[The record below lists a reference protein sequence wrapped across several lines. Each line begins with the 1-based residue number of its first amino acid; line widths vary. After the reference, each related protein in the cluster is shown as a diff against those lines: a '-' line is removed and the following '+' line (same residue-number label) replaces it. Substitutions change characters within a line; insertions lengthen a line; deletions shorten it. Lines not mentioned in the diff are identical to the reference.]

1 MKRAILVLAILAL
14 ASIGAQANPFH
25 VQTGV
30 IDESIG
36 TNVAL
41 AAAVVPAGPTCTV
54 GATGHCVGLSWT
66 ASTTTGVGYNIFRG
80 TSAGGEGTT
89 PINATPLAAAT
100 TSYTDA
106 TVTGNTTYWYV
117 AQSTCT
123 GVSTCPAGFSGS
135 SANSNEISVVVPAS
149 VPLPPANLTGVAQ

>member
-1 MKRAILVLAILAL
+1 MAARRVGRPTSELCRFSRRSSFAQDFYLNLVSTLV
-14 ASIGAQANPFH
+14 S
-25 VQTGV
+25 T
-30 IDESIG
+30 
-36 TNVAL
+36 
-41 AAAVVPAGPTCTV
+41 AG
-54 GATGHCVGLSWT
+54 
-66 ASTTTGVGYNIFRG
+66 
-80 TSAGGEGTT
+80 
-89 PINATPLAAAT
+89 T